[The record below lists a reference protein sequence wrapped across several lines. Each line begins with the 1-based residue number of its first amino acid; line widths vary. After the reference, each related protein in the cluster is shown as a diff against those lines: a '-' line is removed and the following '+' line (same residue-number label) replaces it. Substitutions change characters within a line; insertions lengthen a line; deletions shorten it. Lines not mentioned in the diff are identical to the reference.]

1 MSANS
6 SNLKRI
12 SSRPLKRNNY
22 ATARA
27 RMLEEQLIPR
37 GVTDSQVLTAM
48 GNVPRHLFVEDALQ
62 SQAYGDYALP
72 IGSGQ
77 TISQPY
83 IVGLMTEALNLR
95 PEHVVLEIGTG
106 SGYQTAVLSQLCA
119 KVYTVER
126 LKPLF
131 VKARRLFDQL
141 HYLNVVCKLDDGTIG
156 WPAYAP
162 FNAIIVTAAGPVLP
176 SALLTQLADPGT
188 MVIPVGN
195 RQSQKLMVV
204 RKRDGVVTEEDIED
218 VRFVRLIGQQGW
230 QP

>member
-1 MSANS
+1 M
-6 SNLKRI
+6 KI
-12 SSRPLKRNNY
+12 NNY

-27 RMLEEQLIPR
+27 RMLEEQIIPR
-37 GVTDSQVLTAM
+37 GVTDSKVIAAM
-48 GNVPRHLFVEDALQ
+48 GRVPRHLFVEDALQ

-83 IVGLMTEALNLR
+83 IVGLMTQALNLT
-95 PEHVVLEIGTG
+95 PDHIVLEIGTG

-131 VKARRLFDQL
+131 IKARRLFDQL

-156 WPAYAP
+156 WPVYAP
-162 FNAIIVTAAGPVLP
+162 YDAIIVTAAGPILP
-176 SALLTQLADPGT
+176 SALLAQLADPGT
-188 MVIPVGN
+188 MVIPVGG

-204 RKRDGVVTEEDIED
+204 RKLDGVVTEEDIEN

-230 QP
+230 